1 MKGDKMHQFTMEEV
15 LGIAIRIEK
24 NAQEYYRRASEIVT
38 DIRAKVI
45 LKDLAL
51 WEVKHETLFRKLQQD
66 VIDAKINSSGI
77 MSDVAGYLG
86 AVADSSIFDIDQF
99 DHQLRNLTDDPH
111 TILIEA
117 LNREKDSVV
126 FYTLLKKAIPGDRRK
141 EAVEDVIAEEIS
153 HVVFIMKKIGELL
166 DKKR

>member
-1 MKGDKMHQFTMEEV
+1 MHKFTVEEA
-15 LGIAIRIEK
+15 LGIAVRIEK

-51 WEVKHETLFRKLQQD
+51 WEVRHETLFRKLEKD
-66 VIDAKINSSGI
+66 VIDSKINSSGI
-77 MSDVAGYLG
+77 MSDVAGYLA
-86 AVADSSIFDIDQF
+86 AVADSSIFNITRF
-99 DHQLRNLTDDPH
+99 DKQLRDLSNDAH

-126 FYTLLKKAIPGDRRK
+126 FYTLLKKAIPGDARK
-141 EAVEDVIAEEIS
+141 EAVDDVITEEIS
-153 HVVFIMKKIGELL
+153 HIVEIMKKIDDLL
-166 DKKR
+166 KK